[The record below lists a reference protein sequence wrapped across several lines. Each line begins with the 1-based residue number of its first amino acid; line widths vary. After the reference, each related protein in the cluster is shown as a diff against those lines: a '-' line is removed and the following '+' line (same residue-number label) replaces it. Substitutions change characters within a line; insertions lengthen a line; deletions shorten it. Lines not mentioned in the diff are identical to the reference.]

1 VTPPSD
7 AITVA
12 IAIFLSTDDGM
23 TRTPAQTGEEDVSDY
38 EPMKSIRRPERFQ
51 VADLVKLDGL
61 KAKP

>member
-1 VTPPSD
+1 
-7 AITVA
+7 
-12 IAIFLSTDDGM
+12 M